1 MKSFIKLGL
10 LSLIF
15 GLAFVSVNAQY
26 NFPYDTD
33 MTSSVND
40 QEVDIWKII
49 KTDAIQP
56 NNSVLNSLFEL
67 FSLDGEEYAGNRKAE
82 YYIKMVLNMVLGLVS
97 FVSLILI
104 IYSFYMIFF
113 TKQEEWV
120 AKAKKILIGVF
131 IALAVMW
138 LSWLIVSFIF
148 DIYQTKI

>member
-1 MKSFIKLGL
+1 MKNFIKSGL
-10 LSLIF
+10 LAFIF
-15 GLAFVSVNAQY
+15 GLAFVSVNPQS
-26 NFPYDTD
+26 NFPYDYMTD
-33 MTSSVND
+33 SVND
-40 QEVDIWKII
+40 QEVNIWKII
-49 KTDAIQP
+49 KTDAINP
-56 NNSVLNSLFEL
+56 SNSVLNNLFWL
-67 FSLDGEEYAGNRKAE
+67 FGLDSEEYAGNRKAE
-82 YYIKMVLNMVLGLVS
+82 YYVKMVLNMVLGLVS